1 MEKARKKRNAVV
13 EEENDAKE
21 KPDRVVVGLFDGEL
35 DIQTVLRKRKHCALQ
50 SVHIDLRLL

>member
-35 DIQTVLRKRKHCALQ
+35 DIQTVLRERKHCALQ
-50 SVHIDLRLL
+50 RVHIDLRLL